1 MIPHIETPFQPQF
14 AAAVQREAEQ
24 ENLDVIIYGT
34 GGELQRE
41 KHFLDILVSRRVDGV
56 IMHAHT
62 LSSDDIDRLFEAGI
76 AVVIHGNS
84 PTHPLADN
92 VMLDEVKAVEEVIT
106 YLISRGHRRIGA
118 ILGPEV
124 TWDGRLRKEGYVHAL
139 QGYGIAIEDELIHE
153 ADVFKQ
159 GAGRVSMQKLLALPE
174 PPTAV
179 FTGADLL
186 AVDALLF
193 AVDSGLT
200 VPEDVA
206 IVGFDNTREAIMVRP
221 RLTTVHK
228 DVKLLAGTALQL
240 LKERINS
247 KEPLPSRQ
255 KMIEHEIIYRESA

>member
-1 MIPHIETPFQPQF
+1 
-14 AAAVQREAEQ
+14 
-24 ENLDVIIYGT
+24 
-34 GGELQRE
+34 
-41 KHFLDILVSRRVDGV
+41 
-56 IMHAHT
+56 
-62 LSSDDIDRLFEAGI
+62 
-76 AVVIHGNS
+76 
-84 PTHPLADN
+84 
-92 VMLDEVKAVEEVIT
+92 
-106 YLISRGHRRIGA
+106 
-118 ILGPEV
+118 
-124 TWDGRLRKEGYVHAL
+124 
-139 QGYGIAIEDELIHE
+139 
-153 ADVFKQ
+153 
-159 GAGRVSMQKLLALPE
+159 MQKLLALPE

-193 AVDSGLT
+193 AVDSGLA

-228 DVKLLAGTALQL
+228 DVNLLAGTALQL